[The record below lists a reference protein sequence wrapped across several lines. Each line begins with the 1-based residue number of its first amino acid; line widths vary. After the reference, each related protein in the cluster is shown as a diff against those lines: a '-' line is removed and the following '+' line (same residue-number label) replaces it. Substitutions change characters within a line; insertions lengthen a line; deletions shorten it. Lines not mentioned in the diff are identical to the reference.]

1 MPEDLLLNPVPGLDR
16 LRTLRNALVAL
27 KGPLA
32 NDPALQANLQRH
44 LFNEATDTRVL
55 GQLSTAP
62 TQKVCLIPLDEG
74 I

>member
-1 MPEDLLLNPVPGLDR
+1 MLNPVPRLDR

-44 LFNEATDTRVL
+44 LFNEATQTRVL
-55 GQLSTAP
+55 GQLSSASV
-62 TQKVCLIPLDEG
+62 QKACLVPLDEG